1 MMGDIVHDGA
11 TGQAL
16 IASTLT
22 PVDTI
27 LEALQAG
34 DSHEDVLRAHPG
46 LTADDIATAVRFAR
60 LAVQR
65 GARSPAS
72 DEMPRSSGPVARE
85 TAAPCGIDVT
95 VAGTQ
100 RSLER
105 KRARLAY
112 AQGRGVLFFTGHFGF
127 WELHAIVHGLHG
139 HINITV
145 AGNQHDRLLG
155 ITSMQGLHQRQT
167 IHARHANVQHHDL
180 RAQRFCEL

>member
-1 MMGDIVHDGA
+1 MHDGA

-95 VAGTQ
+95 VAGTL

-112 AQGRGVLFFTGHFGF
+112 DLNLTDSICDGLRQVEGGQGTPQ
-127 WELHAIVHGLHG
+127 EQA
-139 HINITV
+139 V
-145 AGNQHDRLLG
+145 AY
-155 ITSMQGLHQRQT
+155 
-167 IHARHANVQHHDL
+167 L
-180 RAQRFCEL
+180 RERFPG

>member
-1 MMGDIVHDGA
+1 MMGDIVRDGA

-46 LTADDIATAVRFAR
+46 LTVDDIATAVRFAR

-65 GARSPAS
+65 GVRYPTA
-72 DEMPRSSGPVARE
+72 DEMPRSRGPVARE
-85 TAAPCGIDVT
+85 TAAPYGTDVT
-95 VAGTQ
+95 AADTL
-100 RSLER
+100 RNLER

-112 AQGRGVLFFTGHFGF
+112 DLDLTDSICDGLRQVEAGQGIPY
-127 WELHAIVHGLHG
+127 EQA
-139 HINITV
+139 
-145 AGNQHDRLLG
+145 A
-155 ITSMQGLHQRQT
+155 
-167 IHARHANVQHHDL
+167 AYL
-180 RAQRFCEL
+180 RERFPG